1 MTYPE
6 APNSP
11 TPPQNAGPQHLAPQ
25 YAPAQYAQPQYAQSP
40 YAPPQNAQPQYAQQ
54 PFAPPV
60 FSFVPP
66 GPGEPYNGA
75 AHPSD
80 VIRPLYGAS
89 FPQAI
94 RRFFASYVRF
104 TGRASRSEFWWSFL
118 FCGLLRVLPFFAL
131 GIFAIATEELP
142 SSAMSSQAEEAVAA
156 LGGLTI
162 IVVYLGLLLPQLAV
176 AARRL
181 HDGNYSALLL
191 LLILI
196 PWIGTI
202 VIGVFMLLESRPAG
216 RRFDSDPMPAF
227 APVAPH
233 APAPTWPPHP
243 GQ

>member
-6 APNSP
+6 ASNNP
-11 TPPQNAGPQHLAPQ
+11 TTPQYAAPQ
-25 YAPAQYAQPQYAQSP
+25 YPQPQYAQP
-40 YAPPQNAQPQYAQQ
+40 Y
-54 PFAPPV
+54 APPV
-60 FSFVPP
+60 FSYAPL

-94 RRFFASYVRF
+94 RRFFLSYARF

-118 FCGLLRVLPFFAL
+118 FCGVLRVLPFFAL

-142 SSAMSSQAEEAVAA
+142 SSAMSSQTEEALAA

-162 IVVYLGLLLPQLAV
+162 LVVHLGLLLPQLAV

-181 HDGNYSALLL
+181 HDGNFSALLL
-191 LLILI
+191 LLLLI

-202 VIGVFMLLESRPAG
+202 VIGVFMLLESRPVG
-216 RRFDSDPMPAF
+216 RRFDPDPMPAF
-227 APVAPH
+227 TSAPMFAPVSP
-233 APAPTWPPHP
+233 PARPQPWSSNS